1 MKEEKKEEKKEPPK
15 PVSIFTDMALQEAV
29 RSEVFEKRYNK
40 EPITKEDV
48 ANISRVVGKG
58 KGIKNLEGLQH
69 CKALMLIDLE
79 DNQIDDL
86 TPIAELKRLQSVT
99 LANNKIKDIKP
110 LENLTA
116 MQLLD
121 LSGNEVSDLAA
132 LKKMSNL
139 RTLYVAE
146 NQLKSLEPIAG
157 LIEDLVAGRIEEPTH
172 RPRASRKAG
181 MVDDA
186 GYCWQPSGI
195 ARTADHAARVG
206 HVVDVQKQS
215 RGSYAIG
222 RHVSQRRRRGT
233 TLRPLHGSLP
243 RRKSDRRKEEDRA
256 NKTAR
261 VIRGRCLRQVEELRV
276 VVTRF
281 NRVFWDNRM
290 NAVTT
295 NK

>member
-1 MKEEKKEEKKEPPK
+1 
-15 PVSIFTDMALQEAV
+15 MALQEAV

-79 DNQIDDL
+79 DNQIADL

-157 LIEDLVAGRIEEPTH
+157 LSKIWSLDASKNQLTDLGPVGKLGWLTMLDIVGNQVESLEPL
-172 RPRASRKAG
+172 
-181 MVDDA
+181 
-186 GYCWQPSGI
+186 
-195 ARTADHAARVG
+195 
-206 HVVDVQKQS
+206 
-215 RGSYAIG
+215 
-222 RHVSQRRRRGT
+222 T
-233 TLRPLHGSLP
+233 TLRELDMLLMSRNKVADLTPLVDMCRKTPKGNDASPPTWKSTSAKILSTKRRRPSKQNCSSHSGSISTTS
-243 RRKSDRRKEEDRA
+243 RRICRR
-256 NKTAR
+256 
-261 VIRGRCLRQVEELRV
+261 
-276 VVTRF
+276 
-281 NRVFWDNRM
+281 
-290 NAVTT
+290 
-295 NK
+295 